1 MKNKQINFFF
11 FILIIILIINCFYS
25 TANLLTNKKVMGK
38 QIGSNL
44 NPEATPYNPLP
55 PAQRKKLFE
64 KIKLLNAKKLNPKGN
79 LFLILNYVHNN
90 YLATPYEPLSPHG
103 RQKVFDSILKHQQNS
118 INGHPYE
125 DYSNYYQTQQQQEY
139 YNNLS
144 PLSENLIHRFNEAA
158 ASSSQQ
164 TNKLKSKI
172 K

>member
-1 MKNKQINFFF
+1 
-11 FILIIILIINCFYS
+11 
-25 TANLLTNKKVMGK
+25 MGK

-44 NPEATPYNPLP
+44 NPEATPYNPLT

-64 KIKLLNAKKLNPKGN
+64 KIKLLNAKKLNPK
-79 LFLILNYVHNN
+79 
-90 YLATPYEPLSPHG
+90 APPYKPLSPHE
-103 RQKVFDSILKHQQNS
+103 RQKFFDSILQQQHNL

-139 YNNLS
+139 YNKLS

-164 TNKLKSKI
+164 TNNLNI
-172 K
+172 